1 MKTIILPLIIA
12 SVFSINAVAKGSSY
26 PEETTTNQSVVY
38 ASERVL
44 MIPTERTSFAPNYRP
59 MVCLPQ
65 FEYGNRW
72 GSMVCV
78 DSKGKNA
85 WQYMS
90 DVAPVGFKFS
100 RFFKPDRYMVFVVFE
115 PIK

>member
-26 PEETTTNQSVVY
+26 PEETTANQSVVY

-59 MVCLPQ
+59 MVCLPNY
-65 FEYGNRW
+65 ERLWTDNK
-72 GSMVCV
+72 CT
-78 DSKGKNA
+78 DNNNKNA